1 MSLSNSITKLLNM
14 EDPNLNFNENFLEE
28 RKIKGKRCLVIKGYL
43 SNSFDCCP
51 KCSCI
56 NNNSI
61 IKKGTKTCIIKINK
75 ISELTSYL
83 ELTKQMYKCKNCDKK
98 FISKTEIVDFDCR
111 ISNNVKRAV
120 YNCAKEIMSKSLIA
134 RLYNVCD
141 NTVQRVF
148 DKMFCSETV
157 YKSSIPEAI
166 CIDEFTFKKKT
177 FAFNICDAKTGK
189 TVDLIEDRSTYNLEK
204 YFSHYTEES
213 RSRVKFVVMDMYNP
227 YVGLVKKYFPNALI
241 IIDLFHIVQLISKS
255 LNKTRINTMKENKAY
270 KNKFKKYWRLILK
283 SRLDLDGGSW
293 KKFRCFKDLM
303 TEIDVVDYLL
313 EKDETLSN
321 TYDLYQD
328 LLYHLQKKDYDSFN
342 AVLNESYNNI
352 SKQMKTTLSSL
363 IYFSEYIKN
372 TLEYSYNNGVM
383 ERNNNT
389 CKLIK
394 RISYGFRNF
403 KNMKSRT
410 LIITNVFRKEKREY
424 QTKYGIPKYA

>member
-14 EDPNLNFNENFLEE
+14 EDPNLNFNEIFLEE
-28 RKIKGKRCLVIKGYL
+28 RIIKGVRCLVIKGYL

-51 KCSCI
+51 KCGCI
-56 NNNSI
+56 NNGSI
-61 IKKGTKTCIIKINK
+61 TKKGTKTCMIKINK

-83 ELTKQMYKCKNCDKK
+83 ELTKQMYKCKNCKKK
-98 FISKTEIVDFDCR
+98 FISITNIVDFGCR

-134 RLYNVCD
+134 KLYNVCD
-141 NTVQRVF
+141 NTVQRIF
-148 DKMFCSETV
+148 DTMFCSETV

-204 YFSHYTEES
+204 YFLHYTEEA
-213 RSRVKFVVMDMYNP
+213 RNRVKFVVMDMYKP
-227 YVGLVKKYFPNALI
+227 YVGLIKKYFPNALI

-255 LNKTRINTMKENKAY
+255 LNKTRINAMKENKDD

-283 SRLDLDGGSW
+283 SRFDLNGGSW
-293 KKFRCFKDLM
+293 KKFRCFKNLM

-342 AVLNESYNNI
+342 KVLNESHNNL

-363 IYFSEYIKN
+363 IYFSEYIQN

-403 KNMKSRT
+403 KNMKSRI

>member
-14 EDPNLNFNENFLEE
+14 EDPNLKFNENFLEE
-28 RKIKGKRCLVIKGYL
+28 RIIKGKRCLVINGYL
-43 SNSFDCCP
+43 SNSFNSCP
-51 KCSCI
+51 KCGCI

-61 IKKGTKTCIIKINK
+61 IKKGTKTSLIKINK

-83 ELTKQMYKCKNCDKK
+83 ELTKQMYKCKNCNKK
-98 FISKTEIVDFDCR
+98 FISKTEIVDFGCR

-134 RLYNVCD
+134 RLYNICD

-148 DKMFCSETV
+148 DTMFCSETV

-177 FAFNICDAKTGK
+177 FAFNICDGKTGK
-189 TVDLIEDRSTYNLEK
+189 IVDLIEDRSTYNLEK
-204 YFSHYTEES
+204 YFSHYTEEA
-213 RSRVKFVVMDMYNP
+213 RKRVKFVVMDMYKP
-227 YVGLVKKYFPNALI
+227 YVGLIKKYFPNALI
-241 IIDLFHIVQLISKS
+241 IIDLFHIVQLISRS
-255 LNKTRINTMKENKAY
+255 LNKTRINTMKENKVD
-270 KNKFKKYWRLILK
+270 KNKFKKYWKLILK
-283 SRLDLDGGSW
+283 SRFDLDGGSW
-293 KKFRCFKDLM
+293 KKFRCFKNLM

-328 LLYHLQKKDYDSFN
+328 LLYYLQKKDYDSFN
-342 AVLNESYNNI
+342 KILNESDNNI
-352 SKQMKTTLSSL
+352 SKQMNTTLSSL
-363 IYFSEYIKN
+363 IYFSEYIQN

-403 KNMKSRT
+403 KNMKSRI